1 MKANGRRSRLSTPA
15 IIPKTN
21 IPEPDDASLLTPEDV
36 ARKFQVP
43 LTWVYACVRG
53 RTKNVMPHVK
63 IGRYL
68 RFEEDAVRHYME
80 ANRRGYQPPKSPA
93 VN

>member
-80 ANRRGYQPPKSPA
+80 ANRRGYRPPKSPD

>member
-1 MKANGRRSRLSTPA
+1 LSTEA
-15 IIPKTN
+15 TIHDTN
-21 IPEPDDASLLTPEDV
+21 IPDPDDASLLTPEDV

-43 LTWVYACVRG
+43 RTWVYACVRG
-53 RTKNVMPHVK
+53 RTKNVMPHIK

-68 RFEEDAVRHYME
+68 RFEEDAVRNYIE
-80 ANRRGYQPPKSPA
+80 ANRRGYRGPKPPG

>member
-1 MKANGRRSRLSTPA
+1 METEEENRLSTA
-15 IIPKTN
+15 AVIRKTN
-21 IPEPDDASLLTPEDV
+21 IPDPDDASLLTPEDV

-43 LTWVYACVRG
+43 VTWVYACVRG

-80 ANRRGYQPPKSPA
+80 ANRRGYRRMKLPDM
-93 VN
+93 N

>member
-1 MKANGRRSRLSTPA
+1 LNTP
-15 IIPKTN
+15 IVVQKPHIPD
-21 IPEPDDASLLTPEDV
+21 PDDGSLLTPEDV
-36 ARKFQVP
+36 ARKFKVP

-53 RTKNVMPHVK
+53 RTKTVMPHVK

-80 ANRRGYQPPKSPA
+80 INRHGYRHSKSSD

>member
-1 MKANGRRSRLSTPA
+1 MHYENLSVKSDDKAS
-15 IIPKTN
+15 

-43 LTWVYACVRG
+43 LSWVYACVRG
-53 RTKNVMPHVK
+53 RTRNVIPHLK

-68 RFEEDAVRHYME
+68 RFEEDAVRNYLQSSRH
-80 ANRRGYQPPKSPA
+80 GYKQSA
-93 VN
+93 SHDVS